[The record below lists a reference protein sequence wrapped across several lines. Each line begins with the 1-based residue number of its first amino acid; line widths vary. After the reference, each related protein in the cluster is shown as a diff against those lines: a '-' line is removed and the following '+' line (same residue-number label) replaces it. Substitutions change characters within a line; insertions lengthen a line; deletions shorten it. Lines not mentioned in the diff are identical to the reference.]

1 MNLFN
6 EFYAKL
12 NNIVNSKFNLRKK
25 LKDMWIVKK
34 ILGSI
39 LERFWPKVTAIKE
52 SKDLYTY
59 MLNNL

>member
-12 NNIVNSKFNLRKK
+12 NDIVNSKFNLREK

-39 LERFWPKVTAIKE
+39 PERFRPKITVIKE
-52 SKDLYTY
+52 S
-59 MLNNL
+59 

>member
-12 NNIVNSKFNLRKK
+12 NDIVNSKFNLREK

-39 LERFWPKVTAIKE
+39 PERFQPKVTIKE

>member
-12 NNIVNSKFNLRKK
+12 NDIVNSKFNLREK

-39 LERFWPKVTAIKE
+39 PERFRPKVTIKE